1 MKSLQRIFAIVL
13 KEIRQLR
20 RDRLTFG
27 MIVGIPV
34 MQLLLFGYAINTDVR
49 HLSAAV
55 ADLSSTAAS
64 RQLVMDLANTQVID
78 IQYQVADTDA
88 LERLMRQG
96 RISVGIF
103 IPGDFERRLQQPE
116 RAAAQ
121 LLIDGSDNIVQG
133 AAALLARSARTSP
146 YNDQPPVMELRTYYN
161 PERRS
166 PVNTVP
172 GLVGIILTMTMTLFT
187 AVAIVRERERG
198 NLELLITTPVRSSEL
213 MLAKILPYVFIG
225 LIQVSLVLLLGHLLF
240 AVPLRG
246 ALMNVYWVS
255 LVFIVA
261 NLAHGP
267 GHLDARADPVP
278 GHADDLLHPAAVDP
292 AVRFHVPVRR
302 HAQASPVDRRSAADD
317 PLHAPDPRGGAARRL
332 SGGAVSGTLHP
343 SRIHRGG
350 DDRGGEALPE
360 AVGLERVEPDCLTGQ
375 SGRGR
380 KSEVAGELPVEA
392 VGDLRAWS
400 VQVNDEFQVQILP
413 SVAG

>member
-49 HLSAAV
+49 HLSAGL

-78 IQYQVADTDA
+78 IEYQVADTDA
-88 LERLMRQG
+88 LERLMREG
-96 RISVGIF
+96 KISVGIY
-103 IPGDFERRLQQPE
+103 IPADFERRLQQPD
-116 RAAAQ
+116 RAAVQ

-133 AAALLARSARTSP
+133 AAALLARPARVSP
-146 YNDQPPVMELRTYYN
+146 YDDRPPVMELRTYYN

-172 GLVGIILTMTMTLFT
+172 GLIGIILTMTMTLFT

-240 AVPLRG
+240 DVPLRG
-246 ALMNVYWVS
+246 TLINVYWVS
-255 LVFIVA
+255 LLFIVA
-261 NLAHGP
+261 NLAMG
-267 GHLDARADPVP
+267 LVISTLAQTQFQAMQMTFFI
-278 GHADDLLHPAAVDP
+278 LLPSILLSGFMFPFDGMPRPAQWIAEVLPMTHFMRLIRGVVLRGASLQELSMELLVLGGFIAVAMTV
-292 AVRFHVPVRR
+292 AVRRF
-302 HAQASPVDRRSAADD
+302 QK
-317 PLHAPDPRGGAARRL
+317 RL
-332 SGGAVSGTLHP
+332 
-343 SRIHRGG
+343 
-350 DDRGGEALPE
+350 D
-360 AVGLERVEPDCLTGQ
+360 
-375 SGRGR
+375 
-380 KSEVAGELPVEA
+380 
-392 VGDLRAWS
+392 
-400 VQVNDEFQVQILP
+400 
-413 SVAG
+413 